1 MKSEELSAA
10 MTNGVKCLAFKPDMD
25 SQFLVGTEVI
35 LCTMKTQSLVELAT
49 KVHEDFAITE
59 NALTWKLIQRS

>member
-35 LCTMKTQSLVELAT
+35 LCTMKTQSLVELET
-49 KVHEDFAITE
+49 KVH
-59 NALTWKLIQRS
+59 

>member
-35 LCTMKTQSLVELAT
+35 HCTVRSQSVIELGT
-49 KVHEDFAITE
+49 KVH
-59 NALTWKLIQRS
+59 